1 MKHSTALHLYLQIL
15 LLYNVVQCLSVV
27 ILFII
32 YIFVNVFNVLVLLF
46 CLLLICIK
54 YNNSLFFNVFNVL
67 VLLFC
72 LLLIYVLNITIP
84 YIVQCVQCR
93 RLVILFIIDMY

>member
-32 YIFVNVFNVLVLLF
+32 DIH
-46 CLLLICIK
+46 
-54 YNNSLFFNVFNVL
+54 
-67 VLLFC
+67 
-72 LLLIYVLNITIP
+72 VLNITIP
-84 YIVQCVQCR
+84 YVSMCS
-93 RLVILFIIDMY
+93 MS

>member
-32 YIFVNVFNVLVLLF
+32 DIHVCIKYNNSLFVNVFNVLVLL
-46 CLLLICIK
+46 
-54 YNNSLFFNVFNVL
+54 Y
-67 VLLFC
+67 
-72 LLLIYVLNITIP
+72 Y
-84 YIVQCVQCR
+84 Y
-93 RLVILFIIDMY
+93 YY